1 MDVNGRLVELEK
13 KLRIKEQYLNLA
25 LSAGKIGI
33 WDLDLDSGLTNVNA
47 QAAANLGFEP
57 IATSL
62 TREQITSIMHPD
74 DLPMATEKMAESAI
88 KHIPYDFTVRI
99 RTPDGRYKWLASH
112 ATVIFSDDGKPSRMI
127 GTNMDVTASKEAE
140 SVLEDNQRRL
150 RDFLDALPVQLWSTS
165 PVGEARFYNR
175 FWYEYTGFSP
185 KGGESLTELG
195 AKVIHPDDHE
205 HVVSSWMRHMSEG
218 SDIDIEVRVRRHD
231 GQYRWHLMRGT
242 PVRDDRGE
250 IVEWTGLAADIQ
262 SLKEAEAQAQE
273 ASRLKSTFLANMSH
287 EIRTPMTAVLG
298 FTDVLR
304 DSQVSE
310 EERKDALARIDNS
323 GRALLRLI
331 DDVLDISKIEAGK
344 LLIQKTRFSPVEI
357 ASEVIGVMRL
367 AADQKGIELRLNVD
381 ANVPSFGLSDPA
393 RIRQILMNLV
403 GNAVKFTAAGHVGLL
418 LRAEGESTL
427 VFEVED
433 TGIGISPEDRGKLFS
448 PFAQADASIT
458 RMFGGTGLGL
468 LLSLR
473 LAEQLGGSLTLKASE
488 PGVGS
493 RFEARVEAAPFSH
506 EPHAEI
512 CQVDLGEKPDKQ
524 SLASLQGLRILLAE
538 DVPDN
543 QVLMLRYLT
552 GAGGEVQIAAN
563 GEEAIAKATHGKF
576 HVVLMD
582 IQMPKVDGIQA
593 TKALRGQGY
602 RGPILALTAH
612 AMPEEVLR
620 SIEAGCNAHLT
631 KPIAKSALLS
641 TIRKFAVP
649 ETVSP

>member
-1 MDVNGRLVELEK
+1 MNKRLEEIEHR
-13 KLRIKEQYLNLA
+13 LREKEQYLNLA
-25 LSAGKIGI
+25 LAAGKIGI
-33 WDLDLDSGLTNVNA
+33 WDLDLTTGITHLTA

-57 IATSL
+57 VEAHYTQS
-62 TREQITSIMHPD
+62 QITSIIHPL
-74 DLPMATEKMAESAI
+74 DLPEANRRMAESTA
-88 KHIPYDFTVRI
+88 KHEAYDFTVRI
-99 RTPDGRYKWLASH
+99 IACDGRIKWVASN
-112 ATVIFSDDGKPSRMI
+112 ASVFFGSDGKALRMI
-127 GTNMDVTASKEAE
+127 GTNIDVTASKEAE
-140 SVLEDNQRRL
+140 AVLEDNQRRL
-150 RDFLDALPVQLWSTS
+150 RLFLDALPVQLWSTS
-165 PVGEARFYNR
+165 PLGEVRFYNR
-175 FWYEYTGFSP
+175 FWYEYTGLSQTN
-185 KGGESLTELG
+185 GTTLTELG
-195 AKVIHPDDHE
+195 SKVIHPDDVE
-205 HVVSSWMRHMSEG
+205 RVTAAWGQHMAEG
-218 SDIDIEVRVRRHD
+218 SDIDIEVRVRRKD
-231 GQYRWHLMRGT
+231 GEYRWHLMRGT
-242 PVRDDRGE
+242 PVRNARGE
-250 IVEWTGLAADIQ
+250 IEDWTGLAADIE
-262 SLKEAEAQAQE
+262 SLKEAQYKAQE

-310 EERKDALARIDNS
+310 EDRKDALSRIDNS

-344 LLIQKTRFSPVEI
+344 LLIQKARFSPVEI

-367 AADQKGIELRLNVD
+367 AADQKGIELRLQVD
-381 ANVPSFGLSDPA
+381 ASVPSFAFTDPA

-403 GNAVKFTAAGHVGLL
+403 GNAVKFTSAGHVGLL
-418 LRAEGESTL
+418 IRAESESTL
-427 VFEVED
+427 IFEVED
-433 TGIGISPEDRGKLFS
+433 TGIGISEEDRGKLFY

-458 RMFGGTGLGL
+458 RTFGGTGLGL

-473 LAEQLGGSLTLKASE
+473 LAEQLGGSLELKSSTLGK
-488 PGVGS
+488 GS
-493 RFEARVEAAPFSH
+493 CFEARVDAAPFSR
-506 EPHAEI
+506 EPHSEI
-512 CQVDLGEKPDKQ
+512 CRVDLGEKAQGQD
-524 SLASLQGLRILLAE
+524 LAALEGVRILLAE

-552 GAGGEVQIAAN
+552 SAGGEVQIAAN

-593 TKALRGQGY
+593 TKALRGKGY

-641 TIRKFAVP
+641 TIRKFAMP
-649 ETVSP
+649 EQVIP